1 MLRNTTNSLGAFC
14 TASPDQLQGTSYP
27 EALGGKWGKDRR
39 EAGPVPEGTAT
50 VRLRGTGPGCS
61 ELHVSPRGTEHLN
74 GIGSQR
80 IHQVAAL
87 LRSAGTEPAVR
98 ESDHQRATWDDRL
111 HQTAGCLATV
121 TQQAPV
127 STLLKASQVISGK
140 TEAVAQGVASGILEL
155 PLF

>member
-1 MLRNTTNSLGAFC
+1 FRTPAIQRPWEENGARIRRKQ
-14 TASPDQLQGTSYP
+14 AEGVPGP
-27 EALGGKWGKDRR
+27 E
-39 EAGPVPEGTAT
+39 
-50 VRLRGTGPGCS
+50 CS
-61 ELHVSPRGTEHLN
+61 ELHASPRGTEHLN

-87 LRSAGTEPAVR
+87 LRSAGTEPAIR
-98 ESDHQRATWDDRL
+98 KSDHQRATWEDRL
-111 HQTAGCLATV
+111 LQAASCLATV

-127 STLLKASQVISGK
+127 STLLKAFQVISGK